1 MPFGETVRKWAGNT
15 ISNSVPPCLLTVM
28 TPLGGSGLKK
38 SGYPVGLAVNSISQ
52 SSVGI
57 RRQYLRRAPMTSPML
72 RRGGLAVHGWAAVF
86 CDHVSQLL
94 WLD

>member
-1 MPFGETVRKWAGNT
+1 MPFGKTVRKWAGNT
-15 ISNSVPPCLLTVM
+15 ISNSVPPCLLTVI

-72 RRGGLAVHGWAAVF
+72 RRGVLAVHGWAAVVY
-86 CDHVSQLL
+86 DHIRHVIG
-94 WLD
+94 WV